1 MAYSLLF
8 SERPGVAAVT
18 PNPFR
23 AFLAWIA
30 AARAKRAQRVALSN
44 LLEFDAALL
53 DDLGIDRQDV
63 INALRHSPEDAARDL
78 AARRAQASTE
88 WLSHS

>member
-8 SERPGVAAVT
+8 SERPSVAAIPT
-18 PNPFR
+18 NPFR
-23 AFLAWIA
+23 AFLAWLA
-30 AARAKRAQRVALSN
+30 AARAKRAQRVALSD

-63 INALRHSPEDAARDL
+63 VDALRRGPEDAGREL
-78 AARRAQASTE
+78 AARRAHASTD